1 MLGLTP
7 GEGRKS
13 IEGFERRTWVL
24 LWRGP
29 VNTVGDLHEKRGQG
43 LPLVAPFLHTV
54 SVCDLCIY
62 CHPLMQSYASLL
74 TISSTRNGLVGSCS
88 PRAFNLFI
96 WPYKADVNPARCAVL
111 LFGRLPPGKG
121 LWRGENTILP
131 SWQQSPVSC
140 KLEAVVMV
148 LYLVPW
154 PVSGVTLPWDT

>member
-7 GEGRKS
+7 GKGRKS
-13 IEGFERRTWVL
+13 IEGFERRSWVL

-29 VNTVGDLHEKRGQG
+29 VNTVGDLPEKRGQG
-43 LPLVAPFLHTV
+43 LRWWLLFHIQFQCV
-54 SVCDLCIY
+54 IY
-62 CHPLMQSYASLL
+62 AYTPIIWCKAMPRFSLYPP
-74 TISSTRNGLVGSCS
+74 RNGLVGSCS

-96 WPYKADVNPARCAVL
+96 WLYKADVNPAGRAVP

-121 LWRGENTILP
+121 LWRGENTIPP